1 TSPQVSRTGAR
12 SSRATARRSCPPWCG
27 APCSPSRCWPSL
39 RSAGC
44 GGACRCTPSAPRCS
58 RSCSGR
64 ASSTS
69 IGCSRP
75 TEMRPSST
83 SAALAALACA
93 VVVLASACT
102 EDPDAV
108 TAPPSTTAVT
118 ASTTAPTSAST
129 STSPSTSTSTTTTE
143 PPTPRALVAATWP
156 AESDDTGPDLDAD
169 PSVRIAELA
178 PGDCVLL
185 DELVEAGDGQVESVE
200 VVECAVPHD
209 AEIYAVVSLDD
220 DPDSD
225 HPGDEVVVGAAD
237 QVCLDAFDPY
247 VGAP

>member
-1 TSPQVSRTGAR
+1 
-12 SSRATARRSCPPWCG
+12 
-27 APCSPSRCWPSL
+27 
-39 RSAGC
+39 
-44 GGACRCTPSAPRCS
+44 
-58 RSCSGR
+58 
-64 ASSTS
+64 
-69 IGCSRP
+69 
-75 TEMRPSST
+75 MRPSST

-185 DELVEAGDGQVESVE
+185 DELVAAGDGQVESVE

-247 VGAP
+247 VGAPYVETRLEIVHLRPTSASWARGDRRVICGVVNVSSAPLEGSVAGRGSGAP